1 MRGELDDALARLRRW
16 NEVRERLDERAGRTP
31 DPGRDGARDE
41 PEPGTLPISPAAS
54 GTVSSPPAAAPYARL
69 TSPAAPSV
77 PLPVIPAPARPSPT
91 GPSARAASKPTSPAA
106 AGTSPA
112 PTGSITA
119 PAPGEPRSPAVVE
132 EVLEAIGEIVLRH
145 RQLAVTVTV
154 DDSGTAWT
162 AHLVFGED
170 GGLSITR
177 MEPRTFST
185 LSGGPRPARLAPSA
199 SSSAPSSP
207 APSSLAP
214 SSPAPSS
221 ASSSPSPGSP
231 SSPPPDD
238 PEASERTAS
247 RLAELIRRDPSLLD
261 PPRDLPR

>member
-31 DPGRDGARDE
+31 DPERDSARDSARDTARDTARDE
-41 PEPGTLPISPAAS
+41 S
-54 GTVSSPPAAAPYARL
+54 PAAAPYARL
-69 TSPAAPSV
+69 TSPPAPPV
-77 PLPVIPAPARPSPT
+77 PLPVIPAPARPSSSNASTPVRPAPSQPLSAPGGA
-91 GPSARAASKPTSPAA
+91 GPPA
-106 AGTSPA
+106 AGTGMPPAGSPTRST
-112 PTGSITA
+112 PA
-119 PAPGEPRSPAVVE
+119 PAPGEPRTPPVVE
-132 EVLEAIGEIVLRH
+132 EVLAAIGEIVLRH

-170 GGLSITR
+170 GGLSVTR

-185 LSGGPRPARLAPSA
+185 LSSGPRPAR
-199 SSSAPSSP
+199 SAPSTPTSP
-207 APSSLAP
+207 APASTP
-214 SSPAPSS
+214 TSPAP
-221 ASSSPSPGSP
+221 ASTPASPA
-231 SSPPPDD
+231 PDD